1 MSFPYCSFILDC
13 PYFFFPDLN
22 ECIVRFVYSHVTDIT
37 SWPHVSWTRSF
48 RRSLS
53 TDVLTWVNVTNFHLL
68 ITPYR
73 CTLLSTLT
81 HSCYRKNKYPQ
92 ISFTRTPALKSRP
105 QVKGIVTKVTT
116 MSPKKPNSAVR
127 HVAKVALTN
136 RLRVTTR
143 LPGIGYLCAKYNR
156 VLVEGGRA
164 NDLPG
169 VGYTLIRGV
178 YDFAPVISKK
188 KRRSIY
194 GVSRP
199 DGLTKYVRKCM
210 RNKY

>member
-1 MSFPYCSFILDC
+1 
-13 PYFFFPDLN
+13 
-22 ECIVRFVYSHVTDIT
+22 VRK
-37 SWPHVSWTRSF
+37 
-48 RRSLS
+48 
-53 TDVLTWVNVTNFHLL
+53 
-68 ITPYR
+68 
-73 CTLLSTLT
+73 
-81 HSCYRKNKYPQ
+81 KNYPQ
-92 ISFTRTPALKSRP
+92 VSFTRTPALANSP
-105 QVKGIVTKVTT
+105 QVKGIVNKVTT

-127 HVAKVALTN
+127 HVAKVTLTN
-136 RLRVTTR
+136 ALRVTAR

-178 YDFAPVISKK
+178 FDFSPVIFKK

-199 DGLTKYVRKCM
+199 YGYTKYVRKSV
-210 RNKY
+210 RAKQY